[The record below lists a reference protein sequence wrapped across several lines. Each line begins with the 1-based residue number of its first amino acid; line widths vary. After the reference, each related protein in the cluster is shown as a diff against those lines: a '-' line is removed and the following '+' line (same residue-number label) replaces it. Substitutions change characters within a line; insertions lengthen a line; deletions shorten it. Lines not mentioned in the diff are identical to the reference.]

1 MNLIEIVKGMANASE
16 AINENF
22 EKLGFELQSNENGTY
37 FKHASGLVLA
47 FGNDLVKIPSTSG
60 DGVRITFPIAFA
72 SEPDV
77 FLSSHNN
84 VCVPSINS
92 LTIDGVNIAV
102 RTWTDGTINNVPIRW
117 FAIGFVEE

>member
-1 MNLIEIVKGMANASE
+1 MLHEIFKGMDNASE

-22 EKLGFELQSNENGTY
+22 EKLGFELKSNENGTY
-37 FKHASGLVLA
+37 FKHASGLVLV

-60 DGVRITFPIAFA
+60 VGVRITFPITFA

-77 FLSSHNN
+77 FPSSHNN
-84 VCVPSINS
+84 VCVPSINN
-92 LTIDGVNIAV
+92 LTTDGVNIAV
-102 RTWTDGTINNVPIRW
+102 RTWRNETINDIPVRW